1 MKEYTNSEI
10 KYVIDEWIHSER
22 ERKILYRRL
31 FDGLTIEELS
41 EEFDRSPRQMQ
52 RIINRL
58 QTTVFLHL

>member
-10 KYVIDEWIHSER
+10 QHIIDEWIHSER
-22 ERKILYRRL
+22 ERKILHRRL
-31 FDGLTIEELS
+31 IDGLTIEELS

-58 QTTVFLHL
+58 QTIVFLHM